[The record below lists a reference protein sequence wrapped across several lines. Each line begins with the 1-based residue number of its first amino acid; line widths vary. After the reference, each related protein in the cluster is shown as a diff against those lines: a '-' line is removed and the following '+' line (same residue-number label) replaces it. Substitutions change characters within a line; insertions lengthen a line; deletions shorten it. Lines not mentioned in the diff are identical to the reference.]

1 MLAYDSHDD
10 LPEESPLL
18 RELLEMRARREV
30 PTRKE
35 LRAVRIPPESAD
47 STTKS
52 AELRDLTEVVV
63 VQSSDP
69 RIEE

>member
-1 MLAYDSHDD
+1 MLAHSSTDD
-10 LPEESPLL
+10 LPEENPLL
-18 RELLEMRARREV
+18 RELLAMRARREA

-35 LRAVRIPPESAD
+35 LTAVRTPAEGSASSNPSD
-47 STTKS
+47 
-52 AELRDLTEVVV
+52 LRDLTEVVV